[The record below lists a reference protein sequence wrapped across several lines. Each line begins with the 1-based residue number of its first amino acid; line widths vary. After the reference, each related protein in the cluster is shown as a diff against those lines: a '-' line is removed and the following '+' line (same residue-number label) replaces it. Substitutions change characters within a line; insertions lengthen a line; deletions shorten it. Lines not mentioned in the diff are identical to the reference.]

1 LGRFDDGGF
10 AMFSFDRMEDITAI
24 DETFKMD
31 PDFDAT
37 EFFGECYGVV
47 IGDGSQPVRVVLR
60 AFGMER
66 YYLRD
71 LPLHHTQKELRCDEQ
86 QDFADF
92 ELNLRPTT
100 DFKGQLLS
108 RGAWLKVL
116 EPQWLAD
123 EMRQWHEDAAGMYQT
138 RIIKEKVI

>member
-1 LGRFDDGGF
+1 MNKMRELGKHPR
-10 AMFSFDRMEDITAI
+10 
-24 DETFKMD
+24 
-31 PDFDAT
+31 
-37 EFFGECYGVV
+37 
-47 IGDGSQPVRVVLR
+47 
-60 AFGMER
+60 
-66 YYLRD
+66 YLRD
-71 LPLHHTQKELRCDEQ
+71 LPLHHTQKELQCDEQ

-123 EMRQWHEDAAGMYQT
+123 EIYHMHRQAVMMYEANS
-138 RIIKEKVI
+138 K

>member
-1 LGRFDDGGF
+1 MRELGKHPR
-10 AMFSFDRMEDITAI
+10 
-24 DETFKMD
+24 
-31 PDFDAT
+31 
-37 EFFGECYGVV
+37 
-47 IGDGSQPVRVVLR
+47 
-60 AFGMER
+60 
-66 YYLRD
+66 YLRD
-71 LPLHHTQKELRCDEQ
+71 LPLHHTQKELHCDEQ

-123 EMRQWHEDAAGMYQT
+123 EMRQWHEDAAGIY
-138 RIIKEKVI
+138 RE